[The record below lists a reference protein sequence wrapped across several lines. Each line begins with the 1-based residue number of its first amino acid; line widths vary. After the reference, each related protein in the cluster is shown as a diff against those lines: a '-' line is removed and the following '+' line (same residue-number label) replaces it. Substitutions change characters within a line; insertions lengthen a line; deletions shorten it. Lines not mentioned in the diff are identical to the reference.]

1 MVTPI
6 NHNLN
11 KSTYSTIVLSLY
23 ICVFFTPVVNNHT
36 HIQTV
41 LNLPGAGAAATGT
54 GAGAAG
60 AGAGAG
66 AGAAKTGAGAG
77 NGAAATTGAADT

>member
-66 AGAAKTGAGAG
+66 AAKTGAGAG